1 MEIPKLEAGMLVK
14 LADDTIAVVLTNCV
28 EAIVDDEP
36 QRRKFALV
44 DRRGDCIYSHQ
55 YSVDLTHGKHSSG
68 DIVEIRG
75 SSIFNPRCL
84 LDLMDNKFEQLPLLW
99 KRETAKKMTLEEIE
113 KILGHKVE
121 IVN

>member
-1 MEIPKLEAGMLVK
+1 MDIPKLETGMLVK
-14 LADDTIAVVLTNCV
+14 LADDTIAIVLTNCV
-28 EAIVDDEP
+28 ETIANGEP
-36 QRRKFALV
+36 QHRKFVLL
-44 DRRGDCIYSHQ
+44 DRRGDAIYSHQ

-75 SSIFNPRCL
+75 TSIFNPRCI
-84 LDLMDNKFEQLPLLW
+84 LDLMENKFDQLPLLW

-121 IVN
+121 IV